1 MQSPYEQ
8 LPDHLPVPTDDGA
21 CDHLVGMRL
30 PDLLLETTNGT
41 LANLSQEHGR
51 TVVYCY
57 PMTGRP
63 GVPLPA
69 GWDEIPGARG
79 CTPQS
84 CSFRDHFAEL
94 RALGAGVYGMSTQ
107 TTDYQREMAE
117 RLHLLYPIISDHR
130 RLFCTELRLPTFV
143 VEGHALM
150 KRVTLIAFDGV
161 IEAVHYPV
169 FPSYSDPGWV
179 IAYIQSR
186 SR

>member
-1 MQSPYEQ
+1 MQGSYEQ
-8 LPDHLPVPTDDGA
+8 LPDSLPVPTDDGA
-21 CDHLVGMRL
+21 CDHLVGMNL
-30 PDLLLETTNGT
+30 PDLPLETTVGKPVN
-41 LANLSQEHGR
+41 LAREDGR

-57 PMTGRP
+57 PMTGQP

-94 RALGAGVYGMSTQ
+94 KALGAGLYGMSTQ

-117 RLHLLYPIISDHR
+117 RLHLPYPIISDHQL
-130 RLFCTELRLPTFV
+130 LFCTELKLPTFV
-143 VEGHALM
+143 VEGKTLL

-169 FPSYSDPGWV
+169 FPSYTDPGWV